1 MIVRSCF
8 VILLQNMYNS
18 TIEYNNFSF
27 DVEIGDDSAYIGKD
41 GLAHF
46 TERPSRL
53 NVGPLC
59 PMCPSV
65 LHYFNQLGPPD
76 SGTIL
81 QLL

>member
-1 MIVRSCF
+1 MIVMSCF
-8 VILLQNMYNS
+8 VILLQNMYKS
-18 TIEYNNFSF
+18 TSEYSNFLLT
-27 DVEIGDDSAYIGKD
+27 GNDSAYIGKD

>member
-18 TIEYNNFSF
+18 TSEYSNFLL
-27 DVEIGDDSAYIGKD
+27 IGNDSAYIGKD